1 MSVVDNL
8 NMQAQISADVSQF
21 QKALQAAV
29 DAARDVSDSLEK
41 AGVNVDRLE
50 NQLNRAKRTV
60 DSATSAQRDMDAAT
74 RKTNS
79 GLEEQIERIRTLN
92 QQTRALA
99 ESRKAIRSNLD
110 TNLGFIPANGP
121 SPVVGASFGNIVNQ
135 ADKQAQQASRSYLNL
150 STAIDSNIEAQQRAG
165 QTFSQSLQARL
176 RDEEATRRQ
185 AEANQGLEGNLIR
198 ARYALYD
205 VATSYAAVSAAT
217 LGAVTATT
225 LLSAQ
230 YETAFTEIERTT
242 LDSAGNVSANVD
254 ALREQFLDLSEV
266 IPLSF
271 QELTKIGSLGAQLG
285 IAEQD
290 LVSFTTTVAQ
300 FSKLSGVSA
309 DQTALAFG
317 RIGELLGV
325 SADKYV
331 NLGSAIAATA
341 VESAAT
347 EAQIISLTR
356 EISAGAAGA
365 GLTADQVVGLS
376 SALASLGVAPER
388 ARGALS
394 TYFGTLNRAV
404 AEGGQSLQDFAA
416 ITGLTT
422 AELERLVRSGEG
434 GEVLQRFIAG
444 LNDLDNVGAT
454 QALDRL
460 GLAQLRVED
469 TFRRLGQNVEF
480 VNEQFGIAEQA
491 YSQGTFLGDAYAVV
505 LDDVA
510 SQFQLL
516 LNSIGRF
523 LATAGLPFLEF
534 LRVALPLA
542 ADFFTA
548 LSKFASSDFGQA
560 FFTVAGA
567 LTVLVGSL
575 AAVRAA
581 SALAT
586 ASLFALQTANLAL
599 GSAGILGGMGAVV
612 RQLLGIEAGARR
624 STVAV
629 AGLTAA
635 FKGLLRA
642 TIVLGLLAA
651 AFDLVANEGQGITDF
666 FRTASIGFLQT
677 FGGIFDI
684 LEGIGGWITELVA
697 GILTFTYHLERSA
710 PALAP
715 LLDTMQGLG
724 LLIQRN
730 VSLFE
735 QMFGQAARTLRIGQL
750 SGRGFATG
758 QASKSGGD
766 PYAEATAG
774 VEDYT
779 SALNDLGS
787 AAGGAGR
794 QVRTLVDYANDL
806 RSVFGRAL
814 DIRFG
819 SQLAVDEVADS
830 WEQLAQ
836 RIRDARIEIQQLTA
850 ERGIKEYFLS
860 VAEAYGDEL
869 RAGVLRGEI
878 AELNERIADTQAD
891 ASTELQ
897 GNSQAARQN
906 RAVLAGLLNN
916 YQDYITALAEGGAD
930 QATLNAAVARSRQEF
945 LAQARALGFA
955 DAELQPYVATF
966 GDFTQLINRIPRNIT
981 VTANADPAIQAFNEY
996 AAAARN
1002 AAAAGSALA
1011 NIPLGNSKGARQKA
1025 LEARIIALE
1034 AWIKQLARAGNAAGA
1049 ISAAEQIESIRR
1061 LLLSGNYATGG
1072 YTGRGGKYEPAGI
1085 VHRGEYVVPKQGVD
1099 QSTGLPK
1106 PSYMNSLGAQMP
1118 SSRGGSYAS
1127 GGPVTGGSIMV
1138 SLSPEDRALMRQVG
1152 AMGDIR
1158 LMVDSREIARA
1169 SAKGGKQIIAEGGT
1183 L

>member
-1 MSVVDNL
+1 MVENFKAHAEV
-8 NMQAQISADVSQF
+8 SADVTDF
-21 QKALQAAV
+21 LRDFDRLIDKAQAASKSLREVGV
-29 DAARDVSDSLEK
+29 DVEKLDRNLNKARTQVTGATRDTNEQARAA
-41 AGVNVDRLE
+41 G
-50 NQLNRAKRTV
+50 T
-60 DSATSAQRDMDAAT
+60 AAT
-74 RKTNS
+74 
-79 GLEEQIERIRTLN
+79 
-92 QQTRALA
+92 A
-99 ESRKAIRSNLD
+99 
-110 TNLGFIPANGP
+110 
-121 SPVVGASFGNIVNQ
+121 V
-135 ADKQAQQASRSYLNL
+135 
-150 STAIDSNIEAQQRAG
+150 AG
-165 QTFSQSLQARL
+165 QAK
-176 RDEEATRRQ
+176 ATRD
-185 AEANQGLEGNLIR
+185 LEGNLIR

-205 VATSYAAVSAAT
+205 VATSYAAVAAAT

-225 LLSAQ
+225 LLSAR

-309 DQTALAFG
+309 EQTALAFG
-317 RIGELLGV
+317 RIGELLNV
-325 SADKYV
+325 SASEYV

-404 AEGGQSLQDFAA
+404 AEGGQLLQDFAA

-422 AELERLVRSGEG
+422 SELERLVRSGEG

-469 TFRRLGQNVEF
+469 TFRRLGQNVQF
-480 VNEQFGIAEQA
+480 VNEQFGIAESA
-491 YSQGTFLGDAYAVV
+491 YQNGTFLGDAYSVV

-523 LATAGLPFLEF
+523 LAAAGLPFLEF

-548 LSKFASSDFGQA
+548 LSKFAQSDLGQG
-560 FFTVAGA
+560 FFRIAGA
-567 LTVLVGSL
+567 LTLVVGSI
-575 AAVRAA
+575 AAVRATA
-581 SALAT
+581 ALAT
-586 ASLFALQTANLAL
+586 ASVFAISTAASLLGGTGVINSIRAMATALGVANASALTLKGTLIAITNSIKILAAAALLLDQAFNDGAGTTQVLGDELGGLLNDLFAVGN
-599 GSAGILGGMGAVV
+599 GMGVIIALLTGNFAAMNDIAASFARVFGGVADVV
-612 RQLLGIEAGARR
+612 SGAAGFVVEALAKIVFGFERMRDANPIFGG
-624 STVAV
+624 VAD
-629 AGLTAA
+629 AIG
-635 FKGLLRA
+635 GLLRPIMQNVNA
-642 TIVLGLLAA
+642 FRLMTSEGVRASIIAA
-651 AFDLVANEGQGITDF
+651 AA
-666 FRTASIGFLQT
+666 
-677 FGGIFDI
+677 
-684 LEGIGGWITELVA
+684 
-697 GILTFTYHLERSA
+697 
-710 PALAP
+710 
-715 LLDTMQGLG
+715 
-724 LLIQRN
+724 
-730 VSLFE
+730 
-735 QMFGQAARTLRIGQL
+735 
-750 SGRGFATG
+750 GRGFGGRPLSGT
-758 QASKSGGD
+758 KSPAAISD
-766 PYAEATAG
+766 DALSSYEDATA
-774 VEDYT
+774 
-779 SALNDLGS
+779 ALNDLGS

-806 RSVFGRAL
+806 RSVFGRAF

-819 SQLAVDEVADS
+819 SQSALDDLNDS
-830 WEQLAQ
+830 WETLNQ
-836 RIRDARIEIQQLTA
+836 RIRDARIELQQLTA
-850 ERGIKEYFLS
+850 DKAVKEYFLS

-878 AELNERIADTQAD
+878 AEINEKMADTQAD
-891 ASTELQ
+891 ASTELE
-897 GNSQAARQN
+897 GNTKAARAN
-906 RAVLAGLLNN
+906 RGVITGLVKN
-916 YQDYITALAEGGAD
+916 YQDYITALAESGAD
-930 QATLNAAVARSRQEF
+930 QATLNAAVARSEQEF
-945 LAQARALGFA
+945 LAQATALGFSRQQ
-955 DAELQPYVATF
+955 LTPYIASFRDMTTV
-966 GDFTQLINRIPRNIT
+966 INNVPRNIT

-996 AAAARN
+996 EAAARA
-1002 AAAAGSALA
+1002 AAAAGSALS
-1011 NIPLGNSKGARQKA
+1011 NIPLGDSKGARQKA

-1034 AWIKQLARAGNAAGA
+1034 AWIKQLAKSGNAAGA

-1072 YTGRGGKYEPAGI
+1072 YTGAGGKYEPAGI
-1085 VHRGEYVVPKQGVD
+1085 VHRGEYVIPKEGVN

-1106 PSYMNSLGAQMP
+1106 PGYMNALGGQMP
-1118 SSRGGSYAS
+1118 SSRGPSYAGGGFVS
-1127 GGPVTGGSIMV
+1127 GGSGAGSIMV
-1138 SLSPEDRALMRQVG
+1138 ELSPYDRKLLAQAGNVQLMLDGQKV
-1152 AMGDIR
+1152 AQ
-1158 LMVDSREIARA
+1158 ATNRA
-1169 SAKGGKQIIAEGGT
+1169 NTLAAQRGT
-1183 L
+1183 R

>member
-1 MSVVDNL
+1 MVDNL
-8 NMQAQISADVSQF
+8 NMQAQISADVTDF
-21 QKALQAAV
+21 IRDLDRVIDKAQAA
-29 DAARDVSDSLEK
+29 SKSL
-41 AGVNVDRLE
+41 
-50 NQLNRAKRTV
+50 
-60 DSATSAQRDMDAAT
+60 RDMGVDVEKLDRNLNKARTQVTGATRDTNEQAKAAGAAAT
-74 RKTNS
+74 
-79 GLEEQIERIRTLN
+79 
-92 QQTRALA
+92 A
-99 ESRKAIRSNLD
+99 
-110 TNLGFIPANGP
+110 
-121 SPVVGASFGNIVNQ
+121 V
-135 ADKQAQQASRSYLNL
+135 
-150 STAIDSNIEAQQRAG
+150 AG
-165 QTFSQSLQARL
+165 QAK
-176 RDEEATRRQ
+176 ATRD
-185 AEANQGLEGNLIR
+185 LEGNLIR

-225 LLSAQ
+225 LLSAR

-271 QELTKIGSLGAQLG
+271 QELTQIGSLGAQLG

-309 DQTALAFG
+309 EQTALAFG

-416 ITGLTT
+416 ITGLT
-422 AELERLVRSGEG
+422 AEQLDTLVRSGQG

-444 LNDLDNVGAT
+444 LNQLDNVGAT

-469 TFRRLGQNVEF
+469 TFRRLGQNVDE
-480 VNEQFGIAEQA
+480 VNKQLRIAEDA
-491 YSQGTFLGDAYAVV
+491 FNSGTFLGDAYSVV

-542 ADFFTA
+542 ADFFTS

-612 RQLLGIEAGARR
+612 RQLLGIEAGAKR

-677 FGGIFDI
+677 FGGVFDI
-684 LEGIGGWITELVA
+684 LEGIGDWITEMVA
-697 GILTFTYHLERSA
+697 GVLTFTYHLERTA

-715 LLDTMQGLG
+715 LFDTLQGLG
-724 LLIQRN
+724 RLIQTN
-730 VSLFE
+730 ILLWQ
-735 QMFGQAARTLRIGQL
+735 QMWGQAARTQRIGQL
-750 SGRGFATG
+750 SGRGFARG
-758 QASKSGGD
+758 QASKSGGNPFD
-766 PYAEATAG
+766 EATAG
-774 VEDYT
+774 AEDYT

-806 RSVFGRAL
+806 QSVFGRAF

-819 SQLAVDEVADS
+819 SQLAADDVADS
-830 WEQLAQ
+830 WETLGE

-850 ERGIKEYFLS
+850 DRSIKEYFLS

-878 AELNERIADTQAD
+878 AELNEKIADTQAD

-897 GNSQAARQN
+897 GNSKAARQN
-906 RAVLAGLLNN
+906 RSVITGLLKN

-930 QATLNAAVARSRQEF
+930 QATLNAAVARSRMEF
-945 LAQARALGFA
+945 MNQARALGFA

-966 GDFTQLINRIPRNIT
+966 SDFATLISRIPRNIT

-1002 AAAAGSALA
+1002 AAAAGSALS
-1011 NIPLGNSKGARQKA
+1011 NIPLGDSKGARQKA

-1034 AWIKQLARAGNAAGA
+1034 AWIKQLARSGNAAGA

-1061 LLLSGNYATGG
+1061 MLASGSYATGG
-1072 YTGRGGKYEPAGI
+1072 YTGAGGKYEPAGI
-1085 VHRGEYVVPKQGVD
+1085 VHRGEYVIPKEGVN
-1099 QSTGLPK
+1099 QATGLPK
-1106 PSYMNSLGAQMP
+1106 PGYMNALGGQMP
-1118 SSRGGSYAS
+1118 SSRGGSYA
-1127 GGPVTGGSIMV
+1127 GGGMVTSNTLIVELGPKSLRAMQAGG
-1138 SLSPEDRALMRQVG
+1138 Q
-1152 AMGDIR
+1152 MGDIVVA
-1158 LMVDSREIARA
+1158 VDSIEVARA
-1169 SAKGGKQIIAEGGT
+1169 NARGQKQLAYRGEA
-1183 L
+1183 

>member
-1 MSVVDNL
+1 VVDNL
-8 NMQAQISADVSQF
+8 NMQAQISADVTDF
-21 QKALQAAV
+21 IRDLDRVIDKAQAA
-29 DAARDVSDSLEK
+29 SKSL
-41 AGVNVDRLE
+41 
-50 NQLNRAKRTV
+50 
-60 DSATSAQRDMDAAT
+60 RDMGVDVEKLDRNLNKARTQVTGATRDTNEQAKAAGAAAT
-74 RKTNS
+74 
-79 GLEEQIERIRTLN
+79 
-92 QQTRALA
+92 A
-99 ESRKAIRSNLD
+99 
-110 TNLGFIPANGP
+110 
-121 SPVVGASFGNIVNQ
+121 V
-135 ADKQAQQASRSYLNL
+135 
-150 STAIDSNIEAQQRAG
+150 AG
-165 QTFSQSLQARL
+165 QAK
-176 RDEEATRRQ
+176 ATRD
-185 AEANQGLEGNLIR
+185 LEGNLIR

-225 LLSAQ
+225 LLSAR

-300 FSKLSGVSA
+300 FSRLSGVSA
-309 DQTALAFG
+309 EQAALAFG
-317 RIGELLGV
+317 RLGELLDV
-325 SADKYV
+325 PASQYV
-331 NLGSAIAATA
+331 NLGSAIAFVAT
-341 VESAAT
+341 ESAAT
-347 EAQIISLTR
+347 EAQLISVTK
-356 EISAGAAGA
+356 EIAAAAAGA
-365 GLTADQVVGLS
+365 GFSAAEVIGLAGS
-376 SALASLGVAPER
+376 LASLGVAPEKS
-388 ARGALS
+388 RGSLQTFFDS
-394 TYFGTLNRAV
+394 VNMAV
-404 AEGGQSLQDFAA
+404 AEGGQRLQDFATVVGVT
-416 ITGLTT
+416 TG
-422 AELERLVRSGEG
+422 ELDSLVRQGRG
-434 GEVLQRFIAG
+434 QEVLRGFVEG
-444 LNDLDNVGAT
+444 LNDLDNVQIT

-460 GLAQLRVED
+460 GLSQLRVTD
-469 TFRRLGQNVEF
+469 TFKRLSQNLTRVETDMNNAVGAF
-480 VNEQFGIAEQA
+480 MD
-491 YSQGTFLGDAYAVV
+491 GTFLGDAFAVV

-534 LRVALPLA
+534 LRVALPIA

-548 LSKFASSDFGQA
+548 LSQFSQTQLGQGL
-560 FFTVAGA
+560 FTFLGIAG
-567 LTVLVGSL
+567 TLVGVL
-575 AAVRAA
+575 AALRGVAA
-581 SALAT
+581 LSA
-586 ASLFALQTANLAL
+586 ASLFAMATA
-599 GSAGILGGMGAVV
+599 SRILGGTGVLATLRGMSASLTGVTGAAVGATGAVTG
-612 RQLLGIEAGARR
+612 LNGA
-624 STVAV
+624 
-629 AGLTAA
+629 
-635 FKGLLRA
+635 
-642 TIVLGLLAA
+642 IGLLARSLGVFAAVGA
-651 AFDLVANEGQGITDF
+651 AFIGMGDIFFNGGRGINEALRNNMHAFDIWATSVLQSMGATREQTSNVLDQIRRDIEITAGSIIAGPLGGIIQFFNTGGFGGQRTDSGPRNGRRGGGGSFADPIPDLVFPDVSEST
-666 FRTASIGFLQT
+666 
-677 FGGIFDI
+677 
-684 LEGIGGWITELVA
+684 WPELTNQV
-697 GILTFTYHLERSA
+697 GDY
-710 PALAP
+710 
-715 LLDTMQGLG
+715 
-724 LLIQRN
+724 
-730 VSLFE
+730 
-735 QMFGQAARTLRIGQL
+735 
-750 SGRGFATG
+750 SGA
-758 QASKSGGD
+758 
-766 PYAEATAG
+766 
-774 VEDYT
+774 V
-779 SALNDLGS
+779 
-787 AAGGAGR
+787 GGAAR

-806 RSVFGRAL
+806 RSVFGRAF

-830 WEQLAQ
+830 WEALGE

-850 ERGIKEYFLS
+850 DRSIKEYFLS

-996 AAAARN
+996 AAAAKA

-1011 NIPLGNSKGARQKA
+1011 NIPLGDSKGARQKA

-1106 PSYMNSLGAQMP
+1106 LSYMNSLGAQMP
-1118 SSRGGSYAS
+1118 SSRGGSYAG